1 MALKR
6 TLTFLGGTCYALGT
20 VFVNTTLRRPFPKL
34 FPFYRWGNGYTRTEL
49 ANLTRAMKRSQ
60 DSDPGPDGH
69 YMSVDLWVII
79 T

>member
-34 FPFYRWGNGYTRTEL
+34 FPFYRWGN
-49 ANLTRAMKRSQ
+49 
-60 DSDPGPDGH
+60 
-69 YMSVDLWVII
+69 
-79 T
+79 